1 MDWQTIIDSLPGYA
15 EPLWVTIQVTV
26 GASALALVVAF
37 GLGLMTSSK
46 HLIVRTP
53 ARVVVEF
60 IRGSSVVVQLFW
72 FAYAMPQL
80 LGIQFDYAI
89 ITGIIALAL
98 NYGAYSSE
106 VVRGAIAAVPKGQLE
121 AATALNFTNSQK
133 MRLVILPQAWPEMIP
148 SLCSFAI
155 MLLKASA
162 LVSLVQIV
170 DLTSWAG
177 TLGNRP
183 GQDRLVQYSIVLVIY
198 FVLAWLI
205 WTGMRALERRAKR
218 GLGQGRPRARTKDT
232 DTVAGVM
239 GGMEA
244 DDHAAADAG
253 PPKSKQG
260 PQGGDRA

>member
-1 MDWQTIIDSLPGYA
+1 MDWETIVESLPSYA
-15 EPLWVTIQVTV
+15 GPLWVTIQVTV
-26 GASALALVVAF
+26 GAAALALVFAF
-37 GLGLMTSSK
+37 GLGIMTSSK
-46 HLIVRTP
+46 HLIVRAP
-53 ARVVVEF
+53 ARTVVEF

-89 ITGIIALAL
+89 LTGIFALAL

-121 AATALNFTNSQK
+121 ATTALNFSGFQR
-133 MRLVILPQAWPEMIP
+133 MRLVVLPQAWPEMIP

-162 LVSLVQIV
+162 LVSMVQII
-170 DLTSWAG
+170 DLTAWAE
-177 TLGNRP
+177 TLGRRP
-183 GQDRLVQYSIVLVIY
+183 GQDQLLQFSVILVIY

-218 GLGQGRPRARTKDT
+218 GLGLGAPSKRST
-232 DTVAGVM
+232 TV
-239 GGMEA
+239 EA
-244 DDHAAADAG
+244 DVLGGVVDEPSAAGAG
-253 PPKSKQG
+253 EG
-260 PQGGDRA
+260 RGGDRA

>member
-1 MDWQTIIDSLPGYA
+1 MDWQNIIDALPGYA
-15 EPLWVTIQVTV
+15 EPLWVTVQVTV

-53 ARVVVEF
+53 ARIVVEF

-89 ITGIIALAL
+89 LTGIIALAL

-121 AATALNFTNSQK
+121 AATALNFTTFQK

-162 LVSLVQIV
+162 LVSMVQIV
-170 DLTSWAG
+170 DLTSWAT

-183 GQDRLVQYSIVLVIY
+183 GQDRLVQYGIILVIY

-218 GLGQGRPRARTKDT
+218 GMGQSRPQTRTKTT
-232 DTVAGVM
+232 DTVGGALGGLEPEHQAVAG
-239 GGMEA
+239 
-244 DDHAAADAG
+244 AG
-253 PPKSKQG
+253 KSDQRS
-260 PQGGDRA
+260 QEGDQA

>member
-1 MDWQTIIDSLPGYA
+1 MDWQTIIDSLPSYA
-15 EPLWVTIQVTV
+15 EPFWVTVQVTV

-53 ARVVVEF
+53 ARTVVEF

-89 ITGIIALAL
+89 LTGIIALAL

-121 AATALNFTNSQK
+121 AATALNFTSAQK

-162 LVSLVQIV
+162 LVSLVQII
-170 DLTSWAG
+170 DLTAWAE
-177 TLGNRP
+177 TLGRRP
-183 GQDRLVQYSIVLVIY
+183 GQDLLVHLGLILVIY
-198 FVLAWLI
+198 FILAWLI

-218 GLGQGRPRARTKDT
+218 GLGQGHPTTRTKDT
-232 DTVAGVM
+232 ETVGGVL
-239 GGMEA
+239 GGLEP
-244 DDHAAADAG
+244 DDHVVTEG
-253 PPKSKQG
+253 
-260 PQGGDRA
+260 GGDRA

>member
-1 MDWQTIIDSLPGYA
+1 MDWQTVIDSLPSYA
-15 EPLWVTIQVTV
+15 GPLWVTVQVTV
-26 GASALALVVAF
+26 GSAALALVVAF

-46 HLIVRTP
+46 RLLVRAP
-53 ARVVVEF
+53 ARTVVEF

-89 ITGIIALAL
+89 LAGIFALAL

-121 AATALNFTNSQK
+121 AATALSFSPFQK

-148 SLCSFAI
+148 SLCAFAI

-162 LVSLVQIV
+162 LVSLVNII
-170 DLTSWAG
+170 DITAWAG
-177 TLGNRP
+177 VLGSRP
-183 GQDRLVQYSIVLVIY
+183 GQDRLLHYAVILVAY
-198 FVLAWLI
+198 FIMAWLI

-218 GLGQGRPRARTKDT
+218 GMGIDVKPARVVTATPPGQGT
-232 DTVAGVM
+232 
-239 GGMEA
+239 GGA
-244 DDHAAADAG
+244 LG
-253 PPKSKQG
+253 
-260 PQGGDRA
+260 